1 MWQTWT
7 TGGCLNPTPLG
18 EGDAGHAEQG
28 LVDFFGASDVGD
40 LEEPFGRVVEEP
52 GQRGGFGRIL
62 PHEDA
67 GGLVVVAQLDGVVGR
82 AGKVRPMGCDEQLL
96 ESDSELFEASV
107 PAQQIKVI
115 HDEPL
120 LNRCQRARPDL
131 GARATESFAE
141 PA

>member
-28 LVDFFGASDVGD
+28 LADFFGAFDVGD
-40 LEEPFGRVVEEP
+40 LEEPFGRVIEEP

-62 PHEDA
+62 PREDA

-82 AGKVRPMGCDEQLL
+82 AG
-96 ESDSELFEASV
+96 
-107 PAQQIKVI
+107 
-115 HDEPL
+115 
-120 LNRCQRARPDL
+120 
-131 GARATESFAE
+131 
-141 PA
+141 